1 MTLPVVAMKGR
12 RAWPP
17 RASDFT
23 KTFWD
28 NLAERRFTTVKCD
41 ACGKLTFPPKPFCP
55 HCWSKAVSWVELSG
69 QGRLYSRTTVHA
81 APAVFAPLAPYS
93 VAIVDAAEG
102 FRFATAVLDDTRP
115 DRPVDVVMLSY
126 EDGPLFAV
134 RGRP

>member
-1 MTLPVVAMKGR
+1 MTLPMVAMPGK

-28 NLAERRFTTVKCD
+28 NLAEGRFTTVKCK

-55 HCWSKAVSWVELSG
+55 HCWSKSVAWVELSG
-69 QGRLYSRTTVHA
+69 RGTLYSRTTVHA
-81 APAVFAPLAPYS
+81 APAVFAHLAPYS

-102 FRFATAVLDDTRP
+102 FRFATAVLDSTSP
-115 DRPVDVVMLSY
+115 DRPVEIVQLKF

-134 RGRP
+134 RGVQ